1 MKNILSVFGT
11 RPEAIK
17 MAPLVKAFSINSYFN
32 SKVCVTAQHREML
45 DQVLNLFEIKP
56 DFDLNIMRPGQDLSE
71 VTSSV
76 LSGLEKT
83 LNEFKPDLIV
93 VHGDTATTFA
103 ASLAAYYKRI
113 PVCHIEAGLRTG
125 DIYSPWPEEV
135 NRRLTSVLTKHHF
148 APTEG
153 SKQNL
158 LKEGVPEENITVTG
172 NTVID
177 DLFYVKEEYGGNKYL
192 KERNYFQNILFKHRQ
207 ENDSSN
213 WP

>member
-1 MKNILSVFGT
+1 
-11 RPEAIK
+11 
-17 MAPLVKAFSINSYFN
+17 
-32 SKVCVTAQHREML
+32 ML

-177 DLFYVKEEYGGNKYL
+177 ALFYVKEEYGGNKYL
-192 KERNYFQNILFKHRQ
+192 KEKLFQNILF
-207 ENDSSN
+207 
-213 WP
+213 